1 MPRKP
6 TTIYVPNNESSESI
20 VLENTEKSKDWF
32 AWIWRIGG
40 ATLIAVIATLG
51 VSLLNQQNAQI
62 NNLADD
68 NSTLNKQV
76 GELQGRLTGIDERI
90 GSVRQFQLNMNEK
103 YQKKDEDMQKEVQSV
118 KDRVLLIEAH
128 TKSEE
133 KTGS

>member
-6 TTIYVPNNESSESI
+6 TTIYIPKNESSESI
-20 VLENTEKSKDWF
+20 VLEKPEKSKDWF

-51 VSLLNQQNAQI
+51 VSLLNQQNSQI

-90 GSVRQFQLNMNEK
+90 SSVRQFQLNMNEK
-103 YQKKDEDMQKEVQSV
+103 YQKKDEDMQKEIQGV

-128 TKSEE
+128 TKAENP
-133 KTGS
+133 